1 MAQEH
6 FVKLMSV
13 NTVHLQINDLL
24 LFVLQRFWE
33 SQLYFSIVSTYISG
47 IEHLSHWGFEAV
59 QTMILAYCTI
69 NVYCY

>member
-13 NTVHLQINDLL
+13 NTLHLQINYL
-24 LFVLQRFWE
+24 LFVLQCFLE

-59 QTMILAYCTI
+59 QIIILA
-69 NVYCY
+69 

>member
-47 IEHLSHWGFEAV
+47 IEHLSH
-59 QTMILAYCTI
+59 
-69 NVYCY
+69 